1 MRILL
6 SGASGLVGSALAP
19 FLSARGHDVV
29 RLVRRAPAAG
39 EARWDPSAHHID
51 RAALERADAVVHLS
65 GERLIGRW
73 TAAKR
78 AAIRLSRVDTTRFLA
93 ETIAGLERRPRTLV
107 AASAVGYYGDR
118 GDEPVTEDS
127 TPGTGFLA
135 DLCRDWEA
143 ASEPARVAGVRVV
156 RTRIGLVLTPA
167 GGTLERL
174 LSLFR
179 LGLGGPIGRG
189 RQWWSWIAMDDL
201 LALFAFAL
209 ERDVLRGPVNITSPD
224 PVRNAEFARTL
235 GRVLHRPAFLPVPPL
250 ALRLLYGAAADEV
263 LLTGQRV
270 LPARAVQAGFHFSFA
285 TLEPALRHLLG
296 GGGGT

>member
-1 MRILL
+1 MRIIL

-19 FLSARGHDVV
+19 FFAARGHDVV

-39 EARWDPSAHHID
+39 DARWDPSARHID

-65 GERLIGRW
+65 GERVIGRW

-78 AAIRLSRVDTTRFLA
+78 AAIRSSRVDTTRFLA
-93 ETIAGLERRPRTLV
+93 E
-107 AASAVGYYGDR
+107 
-118 GDEPVTEDS
+118 PVTEDG

-143 ASEPARVAGVRVV
+143 ASEPAREAGVRVV

-167 GGTLERL
+167 GGTLGQL
-174 LSLFR
+174 LPFFR

-209 ERDVLRGPVNITSPD
+209 ERDALRGPVNITSPD

-235 GRVLHRPAFLPVPPL
+235 GRVLRRPAFLPVPPL
-250 ALRLLYGAAADEV
+250 VLRLLYGVAADEV

-270 LPARAVQAGFHFSFA
+270 LPARAGQAGFRFSFA
-285 TLEPALRHLLG
+285 TLEPALRHLLRG
-296 GGGGT
+296 GGGA